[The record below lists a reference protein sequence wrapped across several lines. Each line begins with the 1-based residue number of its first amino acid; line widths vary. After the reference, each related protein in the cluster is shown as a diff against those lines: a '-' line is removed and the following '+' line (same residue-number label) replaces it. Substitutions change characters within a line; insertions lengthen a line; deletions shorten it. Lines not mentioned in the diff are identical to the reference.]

1 MLLTKTTRT
10 CHRRRAVLKKTSH
23 MNNMLVWILDLIQEN
38 HFSMP
43 RVCTRITTL
52 VVKTKILRRRLLV
65 ISSCNNI
72 VAVLDKSNNM
82 KLRTTSTR
90 SNLVNRVVLETPYS
104 FNTSIKVDPA
114 RYSHK
119 VVDLFVIIIIF

>member
-1 MLLTKTTRT
+1 
-10 CHRRRAVLKKTSH
+10 LKKTSH

-52 VVKTKILRRRLLV
+52 AVKTKILRRRLLV

-104 FNTSIKVDPA
+104 FNTSIKVDPT